1 VRPAILFFAAFF
13 ALHASCMYPAP
24 MGHSRPRPATS
35 SLGSAAVPAAAES
48 TTGVRRVARAS
59 AHPAPSEP
67 ADAALAAV
75 VRGLEGHP
83 RTLPASYMFDSV
95 GSRLFACL
103 RSLDAAGRTER
114 TVWRTHGREIA
125 RAIGERATL
134 LDPHAGDGALV
145 AILASRLKRPVEIV
159 IADRLAGA
167 AARAATA
174 VRLVSPDAP
183 VLALGAADPWAVRIP
198 RGVSRT
204 VVHLASALVAEC
216 EPVVLRDRLVALRGR
231 SGDRG
236 ALLAGFALRT
246 EDDAHQAVFADR
258 AGIAASFDLNLLG
271 RINRELG
278 GTFRLSAW
286 SHQSTWNAAEGRVEM
301 RLVSKRA
308 QTASVGPHEFSF
320 AAREEIRTLVAQRYT
335 LEGFAGVAS
344 AAGWHL
350 ARVFV
355 DPGRT
360 YALVLCER

>member
-1 VRPAILFFAAFF
+1 
-13 ALHASCMYPAP
+13 MYPDP
-24 MGHSRPRPATS
+24 MGHSPSRPATS
-35 SLGSAAVPAAAES
+35 RPGSAGIPPAAES

-59 AHPAPSEP
+59 ARPGPPEP
-67 ADAALAAV
+67 GDAFLAAV
-75 VRGLEGHP
+75 LRGLEGLP

-103 RSLDAAGRTER
+103 RSVDAVGRTER
-114 TVWRTHGREIA
+114 TVWRTHAGELA
-125 RAIGERATL
+125 QAVGERATL

-174 VRLVSPDAP
+174 VRLVTPDAP
-183 VLALGAADPWAVRIP
+183 VLALGAADPWAVRMP

-216 EPVVLRDRLVALRGR
+216 EPVVLRDRLVALRER

-246 EDDAHQAVFADR
+246 EDTEERAHASVFADR

-278 GTFRLSAW
+278 GSFRLSWW
-286 SHQSTWNAAEGRVEM
+286 SHHSAWNAAEGRVEM

-308 QTASVGPHEFSF
+308 QTASVGGHEFAF
-320 AAREEIRTLVAQRYT
+320 AAREEVRTLVAQRYT

-344 AAGWHL
+344 AAGWRL

-360 YALVLCER
+360 YALALCER